1 MSSISEM
8 FIPSKDASAL
18 TERLSEHVR
27 RRKTAR
33 LHSTVSYEELTTGTQ
48 RRVTLVNP
56 RDADAGA
63 GRISVL
69 SPIGRA
75 LLGHKAGRVIDV
87 ALPMGRQ
94 LSVRVIDV
102 AAREA
107 NPVDEPTYAYA

>member
-1 MSSISEM
+1 MSSIPEM
-8 FIPSKDASAL
+8 FISSTDAIAL
-18 TERLSEHVR
+18 TQRARPSNA
-27 RRKTAR
+27 AR
-33 LHSTVSYEELTTGTQ
+33 LHSTVIYEELPTRTR

-56 RDADAGA
+56 RDADASA

-75 LLGHKAGRVIDV
+75 LLGHKTGHVIDV

-102 AAREA
+102 SAPEA
-107 NPVDEPTYAYA
+107 DRVDEPAYA